1 MWFLDFVDELKCPKI
16 DALKIYW
23 LLPRMDLARG
33 LRVIESDSE
42 TLVMTG
48 IVDRVKN
55 LIVYFDH
62 DNSMSGINWDD
73 IVTNPIASLPEVIS
87 PAKRGFV
94 GKEEGEE
101 RPPFEME
108 QDSVQ

>member
-1 MWFLDFVDELKCPKI
+1 
-16 DALKIYW
+16 
-23 LLPRMDLARG
+23 MDLARG

-62 DNSMSGINWDD
+62 DNSMPGINWDD
-73 IVTNPIASLPEVIS
+73 IVVNPIASLPEVIS
-87 PAKRGFV
+87 PAKDGFV
-94 GKEEGEE
+94 GKEEEE
-101 RPPFEME
+101 LPPFEME
-108 QDSVQ
+108 

>member
-1 MWFLDFVDELKCPKI
+1 
-16 DALKIYW
+16 
-23 LLPRMDLARG
+23 
-33 LRVIESDSE
+33 
-42 TLVMTG
+42 MTG

-87 PAKRGFV
+87 PAKGGFIW
-94 GKEEGEE
+94 KEEGEKL
-101 RPPFEME
+101 PAFEME
-108 QDSVQ
+108 QDSV